1 MKVGDLV
8 SVKLPSVKPYIG
20 IAVEVN
26 GPNGSARVR
35 STCGR
40 FEYWVNSWSSEV
52 IGEGR

>member
-20 IAVEVN
+20 VAIKVN
-26 GPNGSARVR
+26 GLKGARVR

-52 IGEGR
+52 ISKK

>member
-20 IAVEVN
+20 VAIKVN
-26 GPNGSARVR
+26 GLKGACVR

-52 IGEGR
+52 ISESR